1 MNLPIIAN
9 GISVWAEG
17 LDTKFINDTL
27 FSLQRRFALRIIRGY
42 RTVSTEAANVLAN
55 LIPIDLYLK
64 GRAAEYYTKK
74 GIENSIFNN
83 YFNNTFVETNCIQRP
98 ISVKYLKHF
107 GLRQPIPVIT
117 DSHTISTESIQV
129 FSAGTGS
136 QDGIGG
142 AFIVTKNH
150 TILKQKKIKIST
162 NSTTFQSILY
172 SINSALNHIKEKII
186 DFNIININLCNK
198 SIVSALKDSN
208 STNELIFNIYET
220 YYKLLEH
227 NIKLYINFTHISAF
241 EEYNLVES
249 LSKESINSH
258 NRIEYELIPN
268 SRIKRIIYEKNIEMW
283 NRRWNACTVGSG
295 TKKYFQNINDRL
307 LVKKFYK
314 NDFYLTQVLTN
325 HANFGQYLN
334 RFKLKSTKVC
344 DFCGHESDDS
354 EHKMIFS
361 PQFELKRIELKLLV
375 ESDGHQWPI
384 PPKDLINKKYFNC
397 FSNLCKNILE

>member
-1 MNLPIIAN
+1 MSKVCN
-9 GISVWAEG
+9 
-17 LDTKFINDTL
+17 
-27 FSLQRRFALRIIRGY
+27 FSRNMEVKCNQNYLQRRFNVVNYKYVHKIFYQIQRLIAIRCCGGYKTISGESAIIL
-42 RTVSTEAANVLAN
+42 SNFMPL
-55 LIPIDLYLK
+55 DLYIK
-64 GRAAEYYTKK
+64 QKASE
-74 GIENSIFNN
+74 F
-83 YFNNTFVETNCIQRP
+83 
-98 ISVKYLKHF
+98 YLKR
-107 GLRQPIPVIT
+107 G
-117 DSHTISTESIQV
+117 
-129 FSAGTGS
+129 
-136 QDGIGG
+136 
-142 AFIVTKNH
+142 
-150 TILKQKKIKIST
+150 
-162 NSTTFQSILY
+162 
-172 SINSALNHIKEKII
+172 
-186 DFNIININLCNK
+186 IINFDINCYLNACGIDSELFQK
-198 SIVSALKDSN
+198 PAKLKDSN

-361 PQFELKRIELKLLV
+361 PQFELKRI
-375 ESDGHQWPI
+375 
-384 PPKDLINKKYFNC
+384 
-397 FSNLCKNILE
+397 